1 MGCYHEKSILC
12 CYVQG
17 SGLALRSLRRWRP

>member
-12 CYVQG
+12 RYFQG